1 MYLKSFKIKYPE
13 PSYAFL
19 GKELVPYLEK
29 HPTDAEAELL
39 ERYIIDGAWNNIT
52 KRRFWSVRK
61 RVATWRDDNYYA
73 YVTSP
78 ESETYWCS

>member
-39 ERYIIDGAWNNIT
+39 ERYIIDGA
-52 KRRFWSVRK
+52 
-61 RVATWRDDNYYA
+61 
-73 YVTSP
+73 
-78 ESETYWCS
+78 

>member
-29 HPTDAEAELL
+29 HPNDKEAVDFE
-39 ERYIIDGAWNNIT
+39 YWFANDFDFKIT
-52 KRRFWSVRK
+52 KPLYWRVRK